1 MPGQRRAPFFSIL
14 VTAYNRPQPA
24 ARCVRS
30 CLGQAFE
37 DFEVVVVDDGST
49 DATVSTLQAFDD
61 PRLRVVRHDRNRGIS
76 PARATAV
83 EHARGEWFVIVDSD
97 DELVPHA
104 LSRFRVLIE
113 DRPEGVSIIRSRLRL
128 DNGSINPEIMPH
140 SQVTGYRE
148 RLLWLEAVISAGVG
162 SDAGHCLHRSVFEE
176 ANFFAD
182 RRGAMEG
189 LWELD
194 AARRAKSLWV
204 SDILG
209 LVHNDA
215 DNSYTRDADV
225 SRLRA
230 SLQLEAPDMLWM
242 FETMIERHGPELARL
257 APTLRWGLDQGAA
270 LQAFMIGDRRT
281 GIRHTKAAI
290 RRGGGVPRT
299 WGNLV
304 FGLVGPRALA
314 YAKLIGRRTG
324 ASRR

>member
-1 MPGQRRAPFFSIL
+1 MRDRPLFSVL
-14 VTAYNRPQPA
+14 VTAYNRPLQA

-30 CLGQAFE
+30 CMAQTFD
-37 DFEVVVVDDGST
+37 DFEIVVVDDAST
-49 DATVSTLQAFDD
+49 DTTVASLQALHD
-61 PRLRVVRHDRNRGIS
+61 PRLRLVRHDRNRGIS

-97 DELVPHA
+97 WELLPHTLA
-104 LSRFRVLIE
+104 RLRELIE
-113 DRPEGVSIIRSRLRL
+113 HRPEGVLIIRSRLRW
-128 DNGSINPEIMPH
+128 DNGSVDPAIMPA

-162 SDAGHCLHRSVFEE
+162 SDAGHCVHRSVLEG

-194 AARRAKSLWV
+194 AARRAPSLWV

-209 LVHNDA
+209 VEHADA
-215 DNSYTRDADV
+215 ENSYTREAG
-225 SRLRA
+225 SRLLA
-230 SLQLEAPDMLWM
+230 SLRLEAPDMLWM
-242 FETMIERHGPELARL
+242 FETMIERHGSELARL
-257 APTLRWGLDQGAA
+257 APTCRRGLDQGAA
-270 LQAFMIGDRRT
+270 LQAFMIADRRT

-290 RRGGGVPRT
+290 RQGAGDPRT

-304 FGLVGPRALA
+304 LGLLGPRALA
-314 YAKLIGRRTG
+314 YAKLIARR
-324 ASRR
+324 ARAARRRIG